1 MSLPDSR
8 AVILST
14 TSRSNVER
22 YEAAVDLLASYFVDP
37 LAAID
42 SALAEDPDFVSAHCF
57 RAAIGVLGAERAA
70 EPLIR
75 ESLAAAARLAGR
87 ANERERAHFEAARAW
102 LAGDFHRAIDLYG
115 AIVVEHPRDLL
126 ALQVA
131 HVGDFYLGRQRMLR
145 DRIAQVL
152 PSWDET
158 VPGFGYVLGM
168 LAFGLEET
176 NSFDRAENAGRRA
189 LALNPR
195 DPWAVHAVTHVY
207 EMTGRSADGIAWLES
222 RLEDWAPDNAFA
234 FHNFWHM
241 ALFLLERGDQARVLS
256 LFDQR
261 IWPRRSPVALEMVD
275 AASLAFRLY
284 LRGVELGA
292 RAESVADAWADPS
305 YHGYYAFN
313 DAHAVMAF
321 VAAGRLDSARQV
333 VRELERRAGE
343 DGSNAVMVR
352 DVGLPL
358 ARALVAFGE
367 RRYGDVVAALLPL
380 RLVAHHFGGSN
391 AQRDVIDQT
400 LAEAAARAGAT
411 SLVRAL
417 AAERK
422 LFRGEQ
428 PWLRPIPQAKVVS
441 RPDRLADATFP

>member
-1 MSLPDSR
+1 MSLRDSR
-8 AVILST
+8 SLPLST
-14 TSRSNVER
+14 SSRSNVER
-22 YEAAVDLLASYFVDP
+22 YDTALELLAGYFVDP

-42 SALAEDPDFVSAHCF
+42 AALTEDPDFVSAHCL

-75 ESLAAAARLAGR
+75 ESLIAAERLAHR
-87 ANERERAHFEAARAW
+87 ANPRERAHFDAARAW
-102 LAGDFHRAIDLYG
+102 LAGDFHRAIDVYG

-152 PSWDET
+152 PSWDES

-176 NSFDRAENAGRRA
+176 HSFDRAESAGRRA
-189 LALNPR
+189 LSINRR
-195 DPWAVHAVTHVY
+195 DPWAVHAVAHVF
-207 EMTGRSADGIAWLES
+207 EMTGRSADGIDWLES
-222 RLEDWAPDNAFA
+222 RLDDWAPDNGFA
-234 FHNFWHM
+234 FHNFWHL
-241 ALFLLERGDQARVLS
+241 ALFLLEGGEPTRVLS

-261 IWPRRSPVALEMVD
+261 IWPKRSAVALEMVD
-275 AASLAFRLY
+275 AASLAFRLH
-284 LRGVELGA
+284 LRGVDLGT
-292 RAESVADAWADPS
+292 RAQSIADAWSDPS

-313 DAHAVMAF
+313 DVHAVMAF
-321 VAAGRLDSARQV
+321 VAAGRLDAARGV

-343 DGSNAVMVR
+343 DGSNAVMSR

-358 ARALVAFGE
+358 ARALVAFAEE
-367 RRYGDVVAALLPL
+367 RYADVVAALVPL
-380 RLVAHHFGGSN
+380 RLVAHGFGGSN
-391 AQRDVIDQT
+391 AQRDVIEQT
-400 LAEAAARAGAT
+400 LAEAAVRAGAK

-417 AAERK
+417 LAERS
-422 LFRGEQ
+422 LFRPEQ
-428 PWLRPIPQAKVVS
+428 PWARS
-441 RPDRLADATFP
+441 LAARMGSFDHSAESSPV